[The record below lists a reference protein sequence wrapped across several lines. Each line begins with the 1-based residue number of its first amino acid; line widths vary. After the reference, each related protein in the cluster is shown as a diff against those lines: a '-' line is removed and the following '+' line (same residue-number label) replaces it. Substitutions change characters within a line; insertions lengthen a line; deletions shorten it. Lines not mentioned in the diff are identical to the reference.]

1 MRHDKVG
8 FRREGH
14 HRPRSRCELAT
25 STCQLFRH
33 LAVWGRLDS
42 IGTTIFDT
50 DAEFSLQLSFPSLI
64 SVKHIVAP
72 SPVRNSNGTHSM
84 KTTNSDDNSECP
96 RVFSHTRLCDTLN
109 KARLLAFWLAILR
122 RHVAIRQTPTQGF
135 GGLGFLKHSTYENS
149 LVSICLISI
158 STSIRLSSSHNAD
171 AI

>member
-8 FRREGH
+8 FRREGRH
-14 HRPRSRCELAT
+14 HPRSRCELAT

-50 DAEFSLQLSFPSLI
+50 GVEFSLQLSFPSLI

-72 SPVRNSNGTHSM
+72 SPVRNSNGTHGM

-109 KARLLAFWLAILR
+109 KARLLAFLAGDPAPPCCNSPNTNAGICGAR
-122 RHVAIRQTPTQGF
+122 FSQTF
-135 GGLGFLKHSTYENS
+135 HK
-149 LVSICLISI
+149 
-158 STSIRLSSSHNAD
+158 
-171 AI
+171 